1 MVSLAVRKIEY
12 FILSIGKWD
21 KDKSGCMVSLA
32 VLLKPSFFLA
42 YSYRYYVTNRIVL
55 SLPRM
60 LLANHL
66 IMSSI
71 VTSGL
76 LVGLE
81 LSLHLCDLVFSFRK
95 N

>member
-1 MVSLAVRKIEY
+1 MVSLAVWKIEY

-42 YSYRYYVTNRIVL
+42 YSYRYYVTNRIVV

-66 IMSSI
+66 IMNKDKYSC
-71 VTSGL
+71 SG
-76 LVGLE
+76 
-81 LSLHLCDLVFSFRK
+81 FRPSQ
-95 N
+95 

>member
-1 MVSLAVRKIEY
+1 MWSNEAIDSYL
-12 FILSIGKWD
+12 D
-21 KDKSGCMVSLA
+21 KDKSGCMVSLL
-32 VLLKPSFFLA
+32 VLLQPSFFLA

-60 LLANHL
+60 LHANHL

-76 LVGLE
+76 LVSLE